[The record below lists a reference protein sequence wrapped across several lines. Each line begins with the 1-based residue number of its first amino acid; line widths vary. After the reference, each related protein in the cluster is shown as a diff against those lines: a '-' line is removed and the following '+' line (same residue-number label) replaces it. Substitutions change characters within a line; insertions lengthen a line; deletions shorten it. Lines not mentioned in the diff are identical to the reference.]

1 MKETFEDRMFMGGEA
16 VYARIEAGEDFD
28 VTAAL
33 EDARLQA
40 SAPDEPH
47 Q

>member
-16 VYARIEAGEDFD
+16 VYAHIEAREEFD

-40 SAPDEPH
+40 STPDE
-47 Q
+47 QQ